1 MYCRLFRSFWDI
13 FAPLAAVTLGAKVIE
28 VHVSIN
34 KKRDKG
40 PDAKASLDLQQL
52 SALCGIRS
60 IDKIKSKPQNKD
72 RYFGK
77 KYSIMFGRS
86 LVLNQDMNKNQI
98 IDKNSLS
105 YKKPGSGLQ
114 YKNYK
119 DLLGKKLNRK
129 LKKDTLIKF
138 SHVQKN

>member
-1 MYCRLFRSFWDI
+1 
-13 FAPLAAVTLGAKVIE
+13 
-28 VHVSIN
+28 
-34 KKRDKG
+34 
-40 PDAKASLDLQQL
+40 
-52 SALCGIRS
+52 
-60 IDKIKSKPQNKD
+60 
-72 RYFGK
+72 
-77 KYSIMFGRS
+77 MFGRS

-129 LKKDTLIKF
+129 LKKILNKI
-138 SHVQKN
+138 